1 MQLIKMKIVRTNYE
15 SAKKN
20 IFPFQVLFAFLMRSM
35 SLVVVQSSQKGYG
48 QTVGKYGNYKT
59 S

>member
-1 MQLIKMKIVRTNYE
+1 MKIVRTNYE

-20 IFPFQVLFAFLMRSM
+20 IFLFQVLLAFLMRSM
-35 SLVVVQSSQKGYG
+35 ALVVVQSSQKGYG
-48 QTVGKYGNYKT
+48 QTVGKYANYKT